1 MDIHFFDYWHAP
13 MGVFTFVILIV
24 LINGIFHWLRVRS
37 QQQTLRE
44 AIKSGVQIDPE
55 ALKAVSTPSSNN
67 DSPGGRIFVGLI
79 LIAVACALAFFG
91 YQIGTVDGDP
101 EVFTIFQGIAAFPG
115 LIGVVFL
122 ISAPFAKRS
131 SKEQD

>member
-1 MDIHFFDYWHAP
+1 MDFHYFDYWQAP

-24 LINGIFHWLRVRS
+24 LINGLFHWLKVRS

-55 ALKAVSTPSSNN
+55 ALKAVAVSRND
-67 DSPGGRIFVGLI
+67 DSPGGRVFVGLI
-79 LIAVACALAFFG
+79 LVAVACALMFFG
-91 YQIGTVDGDP
+91 YQIGRADGDP

-122 ISAPFAKRS
+122 ISAPFARRS
-131 SKEQD
+131 GNRQD